1 VPRPDQSRDRIIAAA
16 ASLLRQRGYAAT
28 STTDVLGVAGATTGS
43 LYHHFP
49 GGKEDLAVAALGI
62 STDVVHDALLAAL
75 DSAPST
81 ADALTAWIA
90 RLASALDADPRNGC
104 PIAPAALEAVHA
116 SERLR
121 AAAATAFQRWAAAI
135 ASGLVTE
142 GWPPQ
147 QARPTAIAVL
157 SLIEGALMLS
167 RTAGDTEA
175 LAAAADQIEHLLRR

>member
-1 VPRPDQSRDRIIAAA
+1 VPRPDQSRDRIIGAA

-62 STDVVHDALLAAL
+62 STDVVHDALQAAL

-81 ADALTAWIA
+81 AAALTAWIA

-104 PIAPAALEAVHA
+104 PIAPTALEAVHA

-121 AAAATAFQRWAAAI
+121 AAAATAFQRWAATI
-135 ASGLVTE
+135 AAGLVTE

-175 LAAAADQIEHLLRR
+175 LTAAADQIEHLLRR